1 MLKPEVHQAMVRLKA
16 FLESR
21 CGAEVMPIYL
31 PSGEGGA
38 KQGVDD
44 FFVAGHNTD
53 DLLAYAT
60 TELKEPSEGEEFA
73 DEPDTQAAILVRY
86 ADDAELFRTPDGE
99 AYVIVPVED
108 N

>member
-1 MLKPEVHQAMVRLKA
+1 ML
-16 FLESR
+16 
-21 CGAEVMPIYL
+21 IYL

-44 FFVAGHNTD
+44 FLAAGNTVD

-60 TELKEPSEGEEFA
+60 TELKEPLEREEFA

-86 ADDAELFRTPDGE
+86 ADEAKLFRTPDGE
-99 AYVIVPVED
+99 AYVTLPVED
-108 N
+108 D